1 MNLTKFDA
9 VKVTALQKIIYKLF
23 FFFLIAIGCTLIL
36 FSLQFI
42 ESDIF
47 WDLGIYAKAINI
59 FNNGGD
65 PYSPNQLGGYL
76 SFVYH
81 PLILHGMALFGS
93 WLFPVLVTFYIASMV
108 YFLFSLRNNSNLW
121 LSLFLAFAYC
131 GIGFISL
138 ASGNLTVFLHL
149 ILLAILVKGSS
160 QDLGQN
166 KNQNL
171 SSFTSTNT
179 AFVILVIA
187 FSIIKPYFLVYL
199 VIPLI
204 MQWGKNEGIA
214 KTIRLILTW
223 VSIFFA
229 LMISSSLFYSTEFSA
244 FITSLQNQ
252 TLGKRDLG
260 YGFVMFFYD
269 YYLSAGSLIYRA
281 FVLHFAIAVL
291 LLLISIYLA
300 IKNKWLSANNLKSAY
315 FPFLLYFL
323 LTLFN
328 HRLKVYDL
336 FHAFF
341 ALYVY
346 FFSLI
351 PSTVSRLLFLLAYAL
366 SLAQLIGSIF
376 FASQGIFAN
385 PINVYYWS
393 MGIIFLIIIV
403 TLAKPAPN

>member
-1 MNLTKFDA
+1 MQIQKSLIPWFLTICLA
-9 VKVTALQKIIYKLF
+9 IIWLV
-23 FFFLIAIGCTLIL
+23 

-42 ESDIF
+42 ESGIF

-59 FNNGGD
+59 FNSEGD
-65 PYSPNQLGGYL
+65 PYSPDQLGGFL

-81 PLILHGMALFGS
+81 PLILHGMALFGG
-93 WLFPVLVTFYIASMV
+93 WLSPVLITFYIASMV

-131 GIGFISL
+131 GLGLISL

-199 VIPLI
+199 AIPLI

-214 KTIRLILTW
+214 KTIRLELTW

-244 FITSLQNQ
+244 FTTTLQNQ

-281 FVLHFAIAVL
+281 FVLHFLIAVS

-300 IKNKWLSANNLKSAY
+300 IKNKWLSADNLNSA
-315 FPFLLYFL
+315 
-323 LTLFN
+323 
-328 HRLKVYDL
+328 
-336 FHAFF
+336 
-341 ALYVY
+341 
-346 FFSLI
+346 
-351 PSTVSRLLFLLAYAL
+351 
-366 SLAQLIGSIF
+366 
-376 FASQGIFAN
+376 
-385 PINVYYWS
+385 
-393 MGIIFLIIIV
+393 
-403 TLAKPAPN
+403 

>member
-1 MNLTKFDA
+1 MMTI
-9 VKVTALQKIIYKLF
+9 QKNFILLLF
-23 FFFLIAIGCTLIL
+23 TIGIGLIWIFFA
-36 FSLQFI
+36 LQFI
-42 ESDIF
+42 EGGIF

-81 PLILHGMALFGS
+81 PLILHSMALFGS
-93 WLFPVLVTFYIASMV
+93 WLFPLLVTFYIASMV

-131 GIGFISL
+131 GIGFISV

-179 AFVILVIA
+179 AFVILVIT

-328 HRLKVYDL
+328 PRLKVYDL
-336 FHAFF
+336 FPAFF

-346 FFSLI
+346 FFSLK
-351 PSTVSRLLFLLAYAL
+351 PSTVSWLLFLLAYAL

-393 MGIIFLIIIV
+393 MGIVFLAILTRLV
-403 TLAKPAPN
+403 KPVQT

>member
-1 MNLTKFDA
+1 MMTI
-9 VKVTALQKIIYKLF
+9 QKNFILLLF
-23 FFFLIAIGCTLIL
+23 TIGIGLIWIFFA
-36 FSLQFI
+36 LQFI
-42 ESDIF
+42 EGGIF

-81 PLILHGMALFGS
+81 PLILHSMALFGS
-93 WLFPVLVTFYIASMV
+93 WLFPLLVTFYIASMV

-160 QDLGQN
+160 QDLDQN

-179 AFVILVIA
+179 TFVILVIA

-328 HRLKVYDL
+328 PRLKVYDL
-336 FHAFF
+336 FPAFF

-351 PSTVSRLLFLLAYAL
+351 PSTVSRLFFLLAYTL

-393 MGIIFLIIIV
+393 MGIVFLIIIV

>member
-1 MNLTKFDA
+1 MMTIQKKFIP
-9 VKVTALQKIIYKLF
+9 LLF
-23 FFFLIAIGCTLIL
+23 AIGIGLIWI
-36 FSLQFI
+36 FFALQFI
-42 ESDIF
+42 EGGIF
-47 WDLGIYAKAINI
+47 WDLGVYAKAINI

-93 WLFPVLVTFYIASMV
+93 WLFPALVTFYIASMV

-199 VIPLI
+199 AIPLI
-204 MQWGKNEGIA
+204 MQWGKNEGVA

-244 FITSLQNQ
+244 FIASLQNQ

-269 YYLSAGSLIYRA
+269 YYLSAGTLIYRA

-300 IKNKWLSANNLKSAY
+300 IKNKWLNTNNLKSAY

-328 HRLKVYDL
+328 PRLKVYDL
-336 FHAFF
+336 FPAFF

-346 FFSLI
+346 FFSLK

-393 MGIIFLIIIV
+393 MGIVFLIIIV

>member
-1 MNLTKFDA
+1 MQI
-9 VKVTALQKIIYKLF
+9 QKNFIPLLFAIGIGLIWVF
-23 FFFLIAIGCTLIL
+23 FF
-36 FSLQFI
+36 SQFI
-42 ESDIF
+42 ENGIF
-47 WDLGIYAKAINI
+47 WDLGIYAKAINVL
-59 FNNGGD
+59 NSGGD
-65 PYSPNQLGGYL
+65 PYSPDQLGGYL

-81 PLILHGMALFGS
+81 PLVLHVMALFGS
-93 WLFPVLVTFYIASMV
+93 WLLLVLITFYITSII
-108 YFLFSLRNNSNLW
+108 YFLFSLKKNSNLW
-121 LSLFLAFAYC
+121 LSAFLAFAYC
-131 GIGFISL
+131 GIGFISI
-138 ASGNLTVFLHL
+138 ASGNLTVFFHL
-149 ILLAILVKGSS
+149 ILLGILARDAS
-160 QDLGQN
+160 QDLEQK
-166 KNQNL
+166 KNSKL
-171 SSFTSTNT
+171 PTSINT
-179 AFVILVIA
+179 TFVILLLA
-187 FSIIKPYFLVYL
+187 FSIVKPYFLIYL
-199 VIPLI
+199 AIPLI
-204 MQWGKNEGIA
+204 MQWGKKEDFA
-214 KTIRLILTW
+214 KTLRLVLTW
-223 VSIFFA
+223 MSIFII
-229 LMISSSLFYSTEFSA
+229 LMVSSSHFYGAEFSS
-244 FITSLQNQ
+244 FISAVQNQ

-269 YYLSAGSLIYRA
+269 YYLSAGPLIYRA
-281 FVLHFAIAVL
+281 FVLHFAIAFL

-328 HRLKVYDL
+328 PRLKVYDL
-336 FHAFF
+336 FPAFF

>member
-1 MNLTKFDA
+1 MQIQKSLILWILT
-9 VKVTALQKIIYKLF
+9 IS
-23 FFFLIAIGCTLIL
+23 IAIIWLIVS
-36 FSLQFI
+36 FQFI
-42 ESDIF
+42 ESGIF

-81 PLILHGMALFGS
+81 PLILHGMALFES
-93 WLFPVLVTFYIASMV
+93 WLFPALVTFYIASIV

-131 GIGFISL
+131 DIGFISL

-179 AFVILVIA
+179 AFVILVIT

-199 VIPLI
+199 AIPLI
-204 MQWGKNEGIA
+204 MQWGKNEGVA

-244 FITSLQNQ
+244 FIASLQNQ

-269 YYLSAGSLIYRA
+269 YYLSAGTLIYRA

-300 IKNKWLSANNLKSAY
+300 IKNKWLNTNNLKSVY

-328 HRLKVYDL
+328 PRLKVYDL
-336 FHAFF
+336 FPAFF

-346 FFSLI
+346 FFSLK

-366 SLAQLIGSIF
+366 SLAQLIGS
-376 FASQGIFAN
+376 QGIFAN
-385 PINVYYWS
+385 PINIYYWS
-393 MGIIFLIIIV
+393 MGIVFLIIIV